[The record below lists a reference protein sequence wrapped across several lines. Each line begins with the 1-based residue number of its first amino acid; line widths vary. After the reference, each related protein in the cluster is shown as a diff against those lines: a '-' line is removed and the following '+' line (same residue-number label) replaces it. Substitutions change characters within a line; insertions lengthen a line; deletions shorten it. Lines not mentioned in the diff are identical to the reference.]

1 MRCCFMKQS
10 DDKGLPLERRFDLF
24 LKRIVKNGARSY
36 ERMEKRSWHKNVIF
50 SNELVEINSVGIS
63 FFIEKEFSVNDMTFT
78 VRGEEIINALE
89 ILSEL
94 SRNIILLY
102 YFAKMTD
109 NEIAGELRIN
119 RRKVNRYR
127 CRALNFIRGTMEVKY
142 NANG

>member
-1 MRCCFMKQS
+1 MKQS

-119 RRKVNRYR
+119 RRKVNR

>member
-1 MRCCFMKQS
+1 MKQS

-102 YFAKMTD
+102 YFAK
-109 NEIAGELRIN
+109 
-119 RRKVNRYR
+119 VNRYR

>member
-1 MRCCFMKQS
+1 MKQS

>member
-1 MRCCFMKQS
+1 MKQS

-109 NEIAGELRIN
+109 SEIAGELRIN

>member
-1 MRCCFMKQS
+1 MKQS

-142 NANG
+142 NANGWI